1 LGLAAFGVTLFVPAG
16 TFDYWQAWV
25 FLTMSTLPVWIVGV
39 CLMRNNPAALE
50 RRMRAGPLRE
60 TRMVQQLIA
69 SVIFLSLI
77 ASIVFSALDHR
88 IGWSSVPVA
97 VCLVGDALVA
107 IGLGLAMLVII
118 QNSYAGTTVTV
129 ETEQRLVSAG
139 LYRLVRHPMYTGHV
153 IMTLGIPLALGSYW
167 GLAIVIPGL
176 AMLPLRIQDE
186 EGLLVQ
192 ELSGY
197 REYAQHVPYRMLPY
211 VW

>member
-1 LGLAAFGVTLFVPAG
+1 
-16 TFDYWQAWV
+16 
-25 FLTMSTLPVWIVGV
+25 
-39 CLMRNNPAALE
+39 
-50 RRMRAGPLRE
+50 MRAGPLRE

-167 GLAIVIPGL
+167 GLVIVIPGL